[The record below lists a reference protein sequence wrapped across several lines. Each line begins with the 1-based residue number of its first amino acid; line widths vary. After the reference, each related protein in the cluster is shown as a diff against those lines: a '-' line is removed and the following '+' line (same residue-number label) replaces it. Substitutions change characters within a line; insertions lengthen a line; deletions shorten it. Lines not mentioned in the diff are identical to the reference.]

1 MSTKFKDFQMYMPNT
16 KKWTEDMYKDKYSIF
31 IVSTFNGK
39 NLPMGLIHF
48 LKIKTNLI
56 FMIFF
61 FSNNLTRI
69 QLLWEISA
77 TQT

>member
-1 MSTKFKDFQMYMPNT
+1 MSTKFKDFQMDMPNI

-56 FMIFF
+56 FMIFSF
-61 FSNNLTRI
+61 QIIWQEYNYS
-69 QLLWEISA
+69 EISA